1 MQEVAMTMTSLCNG
15 EKDKFYDILNTFTF
29 NDPCGHARLFTKY

>member
-15 EKDKFYDILNTFTF
+15 EKDKFYDTFTF
-29 NDPCGHARLFTKY
+29 NDLSGHDRLFTKY